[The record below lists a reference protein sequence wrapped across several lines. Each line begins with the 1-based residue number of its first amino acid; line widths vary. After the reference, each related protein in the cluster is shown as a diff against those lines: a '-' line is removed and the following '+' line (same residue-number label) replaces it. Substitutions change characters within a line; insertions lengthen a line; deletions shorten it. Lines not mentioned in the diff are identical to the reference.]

1 MATSPSCRAAGPQG
15 CCSKLEPFRLPMVPW
30 SRMIAALFDIEGTL
44 YTKPMGRGFIEY
56 ASSNGRKL
64 RALVYYGSLMPK
76 YFLCKLGVISEESL
90 NRSAIARMPWLIQGY
105 DLQQAEAA
113 FDWVA
118 VSFILPSGRESV
130 LQLWEHH
137 LQLGHLLVIVSGG
150 LAPCVQRIGAHL
162 KAAGTVG
169 TEVLVRDG
177 RCLGRLGSPAVAG
190 QEKATRALALVSQ
203 LAADVDW
210 AASYAYADSLHD
222 LAFLELVGHPVAVH
236 PDKGLARIAKE
247 RGWQI
252 MGDRQER
259 WAA

>member
-1 MATSPSCRAAGPQG
+1 
-15 CCSKLEPFRLPMVPW
+15 
-30 SRMIAALFDIEGTL
+30 MIAALFDIEGTL
-44 YTKPMGRGFIEY
+44 YTNPMGRGFIQH
-56 ASSNGRKL
+56 ASSNGRRL
-64 RALVYYGSLMPK
+64 RALVYYVSLMPR
-76 YFLCKLGVISEESL
+76 YFLCKLDITSEESL
-90 NRSAIARMPWLIQGY
+90 NRSAIGRMPWLIQGY
-105 DLQQAEAA
+105 DLQQGEAV

-118 VSFILPSGRESV
+118 DSFILPSGRKSV

-137 LQLGHLLVIVSGG
+137 RQLGHLVVIVSGG

-177 RCLGRLGSPAVAG
+177 RYAGRVGSPVVIG
-190 QEKATRALALVSQ
+190 REKATRALGLVSQ

-236 PDKGLARIAKE
+236 PDKGLARIAQE
-247 RGWQI
+247 RGWETI
-252 MGDRQER
+252 FGR
-259 WAA
+259 